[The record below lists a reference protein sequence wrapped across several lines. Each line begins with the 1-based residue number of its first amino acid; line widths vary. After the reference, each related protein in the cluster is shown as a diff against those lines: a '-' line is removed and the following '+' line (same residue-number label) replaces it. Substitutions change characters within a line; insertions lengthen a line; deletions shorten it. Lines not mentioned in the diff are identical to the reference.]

1 LIGGLVTQASF
12 CMFTAMKQIIIKYYT
27 NQPMTLGEAVNVM
40 EEYTKLIGKE
50 GSLTKGMIDQMT
62 NNINPFGQSMM
73 QQAIKTS
80 VEAVEH
86 TLDITKVFNKD
97 GILIKI
103 F

>member
-1 LIGGLVTQASF
+1 
-12 CMFTAMKQIIIKYYT
+12 MFTAMKQIVIKYYT
-27 NQPMTLGEAVNVM
+27 GQPVTLGEAIEVM
-40 EEYTKLIGKE
+40 EAYTKLIGKE
-50 GSLTKGMIDQMT
+50 GSLTKGMIDQMN
-62 NNINPFGQSMM
+62 NNINPFGQNMM
-73 QQAIKTS
+73 QQAIKAS

>member
-1 LIGGLVTQASF
+1 
-12 CMFTAMKQIIIKYYT
+12 MKQTVIKYYT
-27 NQPMTLGEAVNVM
+27 GQQITLGEAIELM

-50 GSLTKGMIDQMT
+50 GSLTKGMIDQLT
-62 NNINPFGQSMM
+62 NNLNPFGNGMI
-73 QQAIKTS
+73 QQAIKAS

-86 TLDITKVFNKD
+86 TLDITKVFNKE

>member
-1 LIGGLVTQASF
+1 
-12 CMFTAMKQIIIKYYT
+12 MKQTVIKYYT
-27 NQPMTLGEAVNVM
+27 GQPIILGEAIEIM

-50 GSLTKGMIDQMT
+50 GALTKNMIEKMI
-62 NNINPFGQSMM
+62 NNVNIFGNGMM
-73 QQAIKTS
+73 QQAIKVS

-97 GILIKI
+97 GVLIKI

>member
-1 LIGGLVTQASF
+1 
-12 CMFTAMKQIIIKYYT
+12 MFTSMKQTVIKYYT
-27 NQPMTLGEAVNVM
+27 GQPIILGEAIEIM

-50 GSLTKGMIDQMT
+50 GALTKSMIEKMI
-62 NNINPFGQSMM
+62 NNVNIFGNGMM
-73 QQAIKTS
+73 QQAIKVS

-97 GILIKI
+97 GVLIKI

>member
-1 LIGGLVTQASF
+1 
-12 CMFTAMKQIIIKYYT
+12 
-27 NQPMTLGEAVNVM
+27 
-40 EEYTKLIGKE
+40 
-50 GSLTKGMIDQMT
+50 MT
-62 NNINPFGQSMM
+62 NNINPFGQGMM

>member
-1 LIGGLVTQASF
+1 LVIQASF
-12 CMFTAMKQIIIKYYT
+12 CIFTIMKQTVIKYYT
-27 NQPMTLGEAVNVM
+27 GQQITLGEAIELM
-40 EEYTKLIGKE
+40 EEHTKLIGKE
-50 GSLTKGMIDQMT
+50 GALTKSMIDQMT
-62 NNINPFGQSMM
+62 SNTNPFGGGMM
-73 QQAIKTS
+73 QQAIKAS

>member
-1 LIGGLVTQASF
+1 
-12 CMFTAMKQIIIKYYT
+12 MKQTVIKYYT
-27 NQPMTLGEAVNVM
+27 AQPISLGEAIEIM

-50 GSLTKGMIDQMT
+50 GTLTKSMIDQMT
-62 NNINPFGQSMM
+62 SNVNPFGQGMM
-73 QQAIKTS
+73 QQAIKAS

-86 TLDITKVFNKD
+86 TLDITKIFNKE

>member
-1 LIGGLVTQASF
+1 MSTLF
-12 CMFTAMKQIIIKYYT
+12 CIFTAMKQTIIKYYT
-27 NQPMTLGEAVNVM
+27 GQQITLGEAIELM
-40 EEYTKLIGKE
+40 EEYAKLIGKE
-50 GSLTKGMIDQMT
+50 GSLTKSMIDQMT
-62 NNINPFGQSMM
+62 SNTNPFGHGMM
-73 QQAIKTS
+73 QQAIKAS

>member
-1 LIGGLVTQASF
+1 
-12 CMFTAMKQIIIKYYT
+12 MKQTIIKYYT
-27 NQPMTLGEAVNVM
+27 GQQITLGEAIELM

-50 GSLTKGMIDQMT
+50 GSLTKGVIDQMT
-62 NNINPFGQSMM
+62 SNTNPFGGGMM
-73 QQAIKTS
+73 QQAIKAS

-97 GILIKI
+97 GVLIKI

>member
-1 LIGGLVTQASF
+1 
-12 CMFTAMKQIIIKYYT
+12 MKQTVIKYYT
-27 NQPMTLGEAVNVM
+27 GQPITLGEAIEIM

-62 NNINPFGQSMM
+62 NNLNPFGGGMM
-73 QQAIKTS
+73 QQAIKAS

-86 TLDITKVFNKD
+86 TLDITKLLNKD
-97 GILIKI
+97 GVLIKI

>member
-1 LIGGLVTQASF
+1 
-12 CMFTAMKQIIIKYYT
+12 MKQTVIKYYT
-27 NQPMTLGEAVNVM
+27 GQPISLGEAIEIM

-50 GSLTKGMIDQMT
+50 GVLTRSMIDQMT
-62 NNINPFGQSMM
+62 NPTNPFGHGMM
-73 QQAIKTS
+73 QQAIKAS

-86 TLDITKVFNKD
+86 TLDITKVFSKE

>member
-1 LIGGLVTQASF
+1 MRGLVSNPLF
-12 CMFTAMKQIIIKYYT
+12 CIFTVMKQTVIKYYT
-27 NQPMTLGEAVNVM
+27 GQPISLGEAIEIM

-62 NNINPFGQSMM
+62 SNTNPFGQGMM
-73 QQAIKTS
+73 QQAIKAS

-86 TLDITKVFNKD
+86 TLDITKIFNKD
-97 GILIKI
+97 GVLIKI

>member
-1 LIGGLVTQASF
+1 MRGLVSNPLF
-12 CMFTAMKQIIIKYYT
+12 CIFTIMKQTVIKYYT
-27 NQPMTLGEAVNVM
+27 GQQINLGEAIEIM

-50 GSLTKGMIDQMT
+50 GVLTKGMIDQMISNT
-62 NNINPFGQSMM
+62 NPFGQGMM
-73 QQAIKTS
+73 QQAIKAS

-86 TLDITKVFNKD
+86 TLDITKVFNKE

>member
-1 LIGGLVTQASF
+1 
-12 CMFTAMKQIIIKYYT
+12 MKQTVIKYYT
-27 NQPMTLGEAVNVM
+27 GQPIILGEAIEIM

-50 GSLTKGMIDQMT
+50 GALTKNMIEKMI
-62 NNINPFGQSMM
+62 NNVNIFGNGMM
-73 QQAIKTS
+73 QQAIKAS

-97 GILIKI
+97 GVLIKI

>member
-1 LIGGLVTQASF
+1 
-12 CMFTAMKQIIIKYYT
+12 MKQTVIKYYT
-27 NQPMTLGEAVNVM
+27 GQPIILGEAIEIM

-50 GSLTKGMIDQMT
+50 GALTKSMIEKMI
-62 NNINPFGQSMM
+62 NNVNIFGNGMM
-73 QQAIKTS
+73 QQAIKVS

-86 TLDITKVFNKD
+86 TLDITKVFNKE

>member
-1 LIGGLVTQASF
+1 
-12 CMFTAMKQIIIKYYT
+12 MFTSMKQTVIKYYT
-27 NQPMTLGEAVNVM
+27 GQPIILGEAIEIM

-50 GSLTKGMIDQMT
+50 GALTKNMIEKMI
-62 NNINPFGQSMM
+62 NNVNIFGNGMM
-73 QQAIKTS
+73 QQAIKVS

-97 GILIKI
+97 GVLIKI

>member
-1 LIGGLVTQASF
+1 
-12 CMFTAMKQIIIKYYT
+12 MFTSMKQTVIKYYT
-27 NQPMTLGEAVNVM
+27 AQPITLGEAIEIM

-50 GSLTKGMIDQMT
+50 GALTKGVIDQMT
-62 NNINPFGQSMM
+62 SNVNPFGQNMM
-73 QQAIKTS
+73 QQAVKAS

-97 GILIKI
+97 GVLIKI